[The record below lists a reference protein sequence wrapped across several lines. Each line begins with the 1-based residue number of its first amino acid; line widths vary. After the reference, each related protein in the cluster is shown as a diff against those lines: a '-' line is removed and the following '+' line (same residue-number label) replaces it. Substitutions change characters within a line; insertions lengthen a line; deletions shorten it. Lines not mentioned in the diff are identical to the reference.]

1 MIIFNSFVIVGKLRF
16 SQLSVGQQSTAKE
29 NVSVPN
35 VKVWSTF
42 SKVVGVGNAHK
53 YFILLQF
60 LIAKRLAVLRLEH
73 NGENRCDSNR
83 KKIFL

>member
-1 MIIFNSFVIVGKLRF
+1 MIIFNSFVIVGELWF

-53 YFILLQF
+53 CFILLQF
-60 LIAKRLAVLRLEH
+60 LIAKRLEH

-83 KKIFL
+83 KQIFL